1 MSDKALN
8 WNSQNITKGWQKG
21 ATAFYY
27 GLGFSEDDMVKPQV
41 GIGVPLLEG
50 NLCNINAYPIGKTIE
65 AGCRESGMHGFLFGV
80 PAVSDNLTQGH
91 PGGSASLPSRNMIA
105 NACEAVCG
113 AHCYDAVVGLHHCDK
128 NGPGFAMGMMR
139 LNFPSLIVNGGSI
152 KPGCF
157 QGRDITILDVYDS
170 QAAAAAGD
178 IPEDEAEQILRSACP
193 GPGGCGIA
201 ASFNTWGITL
211 EIMGLSLLNSSSN
224 PAESDEK
231 QEELK
236 QVGKAVRYIL
246 ENDLRPRT
254 IVTFEALRDATAAV
268 AAMGGSTNAILHLL
282 ALAQEA
288 ELDFSLQDVAEI
300 FKSTPVL
307 CTFAPRGRFTMFDLF
322 KIGGTQVLIKHFL
335 DQGIIQGDH
344 LTVAGK
350 TLREQT
356 QDVTVPA
363 SAVAD
368 DALFRNRDNPI
379 NEKADM
385 QVCFGNLAANGII
398 FKVSS
403 LKDHQFSGSAICF
416 RSAQAVAEAA
426 KSGKIQ
432 PGHVVVL
439 NHLGPVAAG
448 MPEVLVASAALNSKA
463 LYGKVALISDTRV
476 SGVTHGAV
484 GVHCSPE
491 AALGGPI
498 ALVCDGDLIDFDL
511 DAGTIH
517 LHVSDAELHNRRTRW
532 RWRPSHPPTGYL
544 ASFSSTT
551 TGAEHGCVPRAIRR
565 I

>member
-1 MSDKALN
+1 MSAKALN
-8 WNSQNITKGWQKG
+8 WNSRNITHGWQKG

-27 GLGFSEDDMVKPQV
+27 GLGFSEEDMDKPQV

-50 NLCNINAYPIGKTIE
+50 NLCNINAYPLGKQIE
-65 AGCRESGMHGFLFGV
+65 ASCRAAGMHGFLFGV
-80 PAVSDNLTQGH
+80 PAVSDNVTQGH

-105 NACEAVCG
+105 SACEAVCG
-113 AHCYDAVVGLHHCDK
+113 AHCYDAVIGLHHCDK

-152 KPGCF
+152 KPGCY

-178 IPEDEAEQILRSACP
+178 IPETEAEEILKSACP

-201 ASFNTWGITL
+201 ASFNTWGIAL
-211 EIMGLSLLNSSSN
+211 EVLGLSLLNSSSN

-231 QEELK
+231 QEEMK
-236 QVGKAVRYIL
+236 TIGAAVKVIL

-254 IVTFEALRDATAAV
+254 IVTFDALRDATAAV
-268 AAMGGSTNAILHLL
+268 AAMGGSTNAVLHLL

-288 ELDFSLQDVAEI
+288 ELDFSLRDVAEI
-300 FKSTPVL
+300 FKLTPVL
-307 CTFAPRGRFTMFDLF
+307 CTFAPRGKFTMFDLF
-322 KIGGTQVLIKHFL
+322 KLGGTGVLIKHFI
-335 DQGIIQGDH
+335 DQGVVNGNH
-344 LTVAGK
+344 LTVANQS
-350 TLREQT
+350 LRALTEGI
-356 QDVTVPA
+356 TVPA
-363 SAVAD
+363 EAKDLLRS
-368 DALFRNRDNPI
+368 RDNPI
-379 NEKADM
+379 NPQADM
-385 QVCFGNLAANGII
+385 QVCFGNMAANGII

-403 LKDHQFSGSAICF
+403 LKEKTFSGKAICF
-416 RSAQAVAEAA
+416 RTAQAVADAA
-426 KSGKIQ
+426 REGKIQ

-498 ALVCDGDLIDFDL
+498 GLVCDGDQIDFDL
-511 DAGTIH
+511 ENGTIH

>member
-1 MSDKALN
+1 MTDKALN
-8 WNSQNITKGWQKG
+8 WNSRHITHGWQKG

-27 GLGFSEDDMVKPQV
+27 GLGFDENDMDKPQV

-50 NLCNINAYPIGKTIE
+50 NLCNINAYPIGKSIE
-65 AGCRESGMHGFLFGV
+65 KSCQEAGMHGFLFGV

-113 AHCYDAVVGLHHCDK
+113 AHSYDAVVGLHHCDK

-139 LNFPSLIVNGGSI
+139 LNYPSLIVNGGSI
-152 KPGCF
+152 KPGCYK
-157 QGRDITILDVYDS
+157 GKDITILDVYDS

-178 IPEDEAEQILRSACP
+178 ISSEEADQILRSACP
-193 GPGGCGIA
+193 GAGGCGIA
-201 ASFNTWGITL
+201 ASFNTWGIAL
-211 EIMGLSLLNSSSN
+211 EVLGLSLLNSSSN
-224 PAESDEK
+224 PAESEEK
-231 QEELK
+231 QDELK
-236 QVGKAVRYIL
+236 EVGPAVRFVL

-254 IVTFEALRDATAAV
+254 IVTYNSLCDATAAV

-288 ELDFSLQDVAEI
+288 ELDFSLRDIADI
-300 FKSTPVL
+300 FKKTPVL
-307 CTFAPRGRFTMFDLF
+307 CTFAPRGKFTMFDLH
-322 KIGGTQVLIKHFL
+322 KLGGTKVLIKHFIE
-335 DQGIIQGDH
+335 QGIIKGTEQ
-344 LTVAGK
+344 TVAGK
-350 TLREQT
+350 PLKELTA
-356 QDVTVPA
+356 DVPLPA
-363 SAVAD
+363 AD
-368 DALFRNRDNPI
+368 DPLLRPRSNPI
-379 NEKADM
+379 NPQADM

-403 LKDHQFSGSAICF
+403 LSDTKFSGPAICF

-426 KSGKIQ
+426 TDGKIQ

-498 ALVCDGDLIDFDL
+498 GLVCDGDQISFDL
-511 DAGTIH
+511 EEGTIH
-517 LHVSDAELHNRRTRW
+517 VDVSDAELHNRRTRW

-565 I
+565 T